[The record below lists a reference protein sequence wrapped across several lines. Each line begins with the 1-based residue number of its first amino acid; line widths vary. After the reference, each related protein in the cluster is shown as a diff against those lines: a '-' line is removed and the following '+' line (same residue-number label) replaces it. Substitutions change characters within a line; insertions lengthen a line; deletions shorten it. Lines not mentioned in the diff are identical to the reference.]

1 MKGSIMFTIARRGV
15 LGLGAG
21 AAALAL
27 AGAGRGARAADPVE
41 VRVGFIPVTGV
52 AQLFV
57 LNGLGWA
64 AEKGLKLKLTQFAS
78 GPNLIQA
85 VASGGIDAYFAGVG
99 PLIVARQKGIGVKVV
114 AATAVEELSVL
125 GGKRIAEAAASGG
138 TIAEAF
144 AAVAKDL
151 GRPVKIATQPKGSV
165 PQTMLLYWIRK
176 VAGIDDASVEVVPLG
191 IEETQQALLAGGV
204 EAATIREPAITVVM
218 EKNPDIKIL
227 VTGGQ
232 ILPNQPGSVFGLTEA
247 FIEKAPA
254 AAQALVDLTVRA
266 TDLLNKD
273 PKSAAPLVNDVL
285 GKGLLSVETVEKAL
299 VSPGSRFV
307 ADPESIL
314 ESTTIFQNFQLE
326 IGAIDKAGDLGK
338 LFDASY
344 YKRTVGK

>member
-1 MKGSIMFTIARRGV
+1 MLSIARRGV

-27 AGAGRGARAADPVE
+27 TGAGRKARAADPVE

-52 AQLFV
+52 SQLFV
-57 LNGLGWA
+57 MNGLGWA
-64 AEKGLKLKLTQFAS
+64 AEKGLKLTLTQFAS

-125 GGKRIAEAAASGG
+125 GGKKVAEAAAKGG

-176 VAGIDDASVEVVPLG
+176 VAKIDEATVEVVPLG

-204 EAATIREPAITVVM
+204 EAATIREPAITVTI

-232 ILPNQPGSVFGLTEA
+232 ILANQPGSVLGLTEA
-247 FIEKAPA
+247 FIEAHPE
-254 AAQALVDLTVRA
+254 AAQSLVDLNVKA
-266 TDLLNKD
+266 TDFLNKD
-273 PKSAAPLVNDVL
+273 PKAAAPQVNAVL

-299 VSPGSRFV
+299 VSPGSKFV
-307 ADPESIL
+307 ADPESIV
-314 ESTTIFQNFQLE
+314 ESTKIFQDFQVE
-326 IGAIDKAGDLGK
+326 IGAVASAGDLGQ
-338 LFDASY
+338 LFDASF
-344 YKRTVGK
+344 YKKAVGK